1 MPAGPDE
8 AAIIQYFAAEL
19 DGVDVVEASGNRFFF
34 YDPGGGL
41 PVDRRFPFATL
52 VTSDE
57 YDQDSNLSREGV
69 FRLNI
74 GVSRETCRALFG
86 DATREDDDAEPHYD
100 FTALDAIMPHP
111 VYGTMHWV
119 CVLNPS
125 AETFERVKPLLAE
138 AHAQAARRQAGRRQ
152 TDIQQADTQEDET
165 W

>member
-52 VTSDE
+52 VTNDE
-57 YDQDSNLSREGV
+57 YDQASNLSRPGV
-69 FRLNI
+69 FRLNV

-86 DATREDDDAEPHYD
+86 DTTSEDDAAELRYD
-100 FTALDAIMPHP
+100 FAALDTIMPHP

-125 AETFERVKPLLAE
+125 TETFERIKPLLAE
-138 AHAQAARRQAGRRQ
+138 AHARAARRQAGR
-152 TDIQQADTQEDET
+152 QQADNQEEET